1 MTFAICSI
9 SLSFDKIAPFLKA
22 VLKTQKSPLIRNT
35 GLRTIYYIIK
45 LMSKGITKHLKTL
58 IEMLQPLL
66 FDELLINKVAA
77 TNCLQILAESTF
89 PYGEQ
94 EYDTVVKDL
103 WENVQSNKDKLFLAS
118 LKTLSAL
125 VPIY

>member
-77 TNCLQILAESTF
+77 TNCL
-89 PYGEQ
+89 
-94 EYDTVVKDL
+94 
-103 WENVQSNKDKLFLAS
+103 
-118 LKTLSAL
+118 
-125 VPIY
+125 